1 MGTRR
6 VRPDSGDEWMKKL
19 IVIGATA
26 LATLLMVFGFAP
38 AASAYPEGVCDLEVS
53 AQVVNGGET
62 ITATCHYSVVDTSA
76 RKQAGED
83 IHWVMTFNGET
94 RTGTGETFTASFTA
108 PDVTKPTSFTLTS
121 TGTGPAGT
129 CSRSVNITVLPNG
142 TVEPPTHGHMPN
154 TGGPRLILLIAGLGL
169 VVAGGVSIRMSRKEQ
184 HSRHHAH

>member
-1 MGTRR
+1 
-6 VRPDSGDEWMKKL
+6 MKKL

-26 LATLLMVFGFAP
+26 LTTLLMLFGFAP

-53 AQVVNGGET
+53 AQVVNSGET

-76 RKQAGED
+76 RKQAGDD

-94 RTGTGETFTASFTA
+94 RTGTGETFTANFKA
-108 PDVTKPTSFTLTS
+108 PDVDAPTVFKLTS

-142 TVEPPTHGHMPN
+142 TVSPPGHPHMPN

-169 VVAGGVSIRMSRKEQ
+169 LFAGGVSIWLSRRDQ
-184 HSRHHAH
+184 SSRRHAH